1 MKKLLLA
8 FSAIALFVEPVA
20 AMSISTLRGTTVGAR
35 QLKKLSTS
43 ARVALPAEPS
53 VDMSAG
59 AYIDH
64 SLIAGRAS
72 SSGAGLFTW
81 LRHCERSEAIHG
93 LLLWPGWIASLRS
106 Q

>member
-8 FSAIALFVEPVA
+8 FAAIALLVEPVA
-20 AMSISTLRGTTVGAR
+20 AMSIPRCGERPSAPR

-59 AYIDH
+59 AHIDP
-64 SLIAGRAS
+64 R
-72 SSGAGLFTW
+72 
-81 LRHCERSEAIHG
+81 
-93 LLLWPGWIASLRS
+93 
-106 Q
+106 